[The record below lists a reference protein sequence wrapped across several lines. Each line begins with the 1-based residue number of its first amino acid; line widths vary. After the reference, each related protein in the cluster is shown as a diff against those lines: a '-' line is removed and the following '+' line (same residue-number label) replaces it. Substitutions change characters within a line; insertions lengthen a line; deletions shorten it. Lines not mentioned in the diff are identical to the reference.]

1 MKRYILTFLA
11 SAAVLLA
18 GCDNLNVAEE
28 QVPEGEMAVRLTVSG
43 PFSDAVRS
51 YVSGTEADISTI
63 MMLCFDNEGKY
74 IVSRN
79 ATVTP
84 STGTTGTLTGTVP
97 SNTCRVHFLANF
109 TPDVSSFAMGTQ
121 ERSMMK
127 SAALSSGIS
136 DNVRFWGY
144 HTETSSSAM
153 ATWLSGGNTV
163 KLLRDRA
170 KVVLTMNL
178 NSDAEA
184 ISSLSW
190 TIANGLTRGFV
201 AAASTT
207 GSNPYTNGYTTS
219 TVVTEYTSAGKYE
232 WTANTETQTENPIW
246 AAAGEPQYLFENRN
260 VSDDPVKIII
270 KATYSDNT
278 VRYHTVLLQD
288 DNKVLYPVLR
298 NSTYTLT
305 LKKLPSSMG
314 SETFEEA
321 LTNTNYSNN
330 PYAQVAR
337 EVDEVNSDFFTL
349 KVEDVVKIFYDEDYA
364 ADATNH
370 MVSIGFTYT
379 GHDDGD
385 ISSLSASNFVV
396 SWEAKSEGDE
406 SGDVVTNTDGVLTT
420 PTVTYNNTT
429 GAGTISFPLAA
440 LEAVI
445 HSNSLQIVAT
455 NSGLSRYI
463 DVYSISKFN
472 YAVAPKLVDNKTTR
486 TSGGETREVYKLTF
500 TLPSDYPASLY
511 PVKVKLYSST
521 LVPFSDSGASDP
533 AGSFNVGVTETENL
547 PSSTQ
552 SSDWN
557 YDANLWD
564 QYYEYVIE
572 RSSSSKAYTFYLNDI
587 LANLDRTYT
596 SVGLYFEIDG
606 FGDPIPLQAQ
616 VSVKETQ
623 TFQPANFNWDGFT
636 GTATLGLATVTFTNS
651 ENGSSYISAGYQ
663 SGNYYNP
670 TYHDG
675 SVTISVPDGLLISGI
690 EVTYYSSYYVGND
703 VSVSTGSYSK
713 SGTTGT
719 WTPGSTP
726 ASSVA
731 FTMTRDSYN
740 DYPRISAIKVSYQT
754 KED

>member
-11 SAAVLLA
+11 SAAVLMA
-18 GCDNLNVAEE
+18 GCNNLDVAEE

-170 KVVLTMNL
+170 KVVLTMSL

-207 GSNPYTNGYTTS
+207 GSNPYTNGYTSS

-232 WTANTETQTENPIW
+232 WTSATENQTPSIW
-246 AAAGEPQYLFENRN
+246 AAPEDAQFLFENRN

-337 EVDEVNSDFFTL
+337 EVDEVNSDSFTL

-364 ADATNH
+364 ADAENH

-379 GHDDGD
+379 GHDGGD
-385 ISSLSASNFVV
+385 ISSLTASNFVV

-420 PTVTYNNTT
+420 PTVTYDNTT
-429 GAGTISFPLAA
+429 GEGTISFPLAA

-445 HSNSLQIVAT
+445 HSNTLQIVAT
-455 NSGLSRYI
+455 NSGLSRHI

-472 YAVAPKLVDNKTTR
+472 YAVSPVLVDNKTTR

-500 TLPSDYPASLY
+500 TLSSDYPASLY
-511 PVKVKLYSST
+511 PVKVKLYTST
-521 LVPFSDSGASDP
+521 LSPFSDSNAST
-533 AGSFNVGVTETENL
+533 ASGSFNVVVADTGDLTE
-547 PSSTQ
+547 SAQ

-557 YDANLWD
+557 YGATDWG
-564 QYYEYVIE
+564 QYYEYAIE
-572 RSSSSKAYTFYLNDI
+572 SATTSNAYTIYLNDI
-587 LANLDRTYT
+587 IANYDRTI
-596 SVGLYFEIDG
+596 SNVGLYFQIEG
-606 FGDPIPLQAQ
+606 FGDPIALTAAA
-616 VSVKETQ
+616 VVKETQ
-623 TFQPANFNWDGFT
+623 TFQPANFDLNYYT
-636 GTATLGLATVTFTNS
+636 HSSSATLGAATVSLSN
-651 ENGSSYISAGYQ
+651 AGYGY
-663 SGNYYNP
+663 SYFTVGYYNYYDY
-670 TYHDG
+670 TYYDG
-675 SVTISVPDGLLISGI
+675 TVTVSVEEGFIITGI
-690 EVTYYSSYYVGND
+690 EVTYSSTYYVGGE
-703 VSVSTGSYSK
+703 VSASVGDYTK

-719 WTPGSTP
+719 WTPGTDP
-726 ASSVA
+726 ASSVTL
-731 FTMTRDSYN
+731 TMTRDSYN
-740 DYPRISAIKVSYQT
+740 GYPRISAIKVSYQT
-754 KED
+754 AD